1 MFAISIFT
9 PQPGGIKSVVKY
21 SKYNYFN
28 KCAIPCIYFQTPI
41 LLKELQLCFNN
52 NKKLDLPYQ
61 KIIEF

>member
-9 PQPGGIKSVVKY
+9 PQPGGIKFVVKY

-41 LLKELQLCFNN
+41 LLKELQLCSNN
-52 NKKLDLPYQ
+52 NEKLDSAIS
-61 KIIEF
+61 KDN